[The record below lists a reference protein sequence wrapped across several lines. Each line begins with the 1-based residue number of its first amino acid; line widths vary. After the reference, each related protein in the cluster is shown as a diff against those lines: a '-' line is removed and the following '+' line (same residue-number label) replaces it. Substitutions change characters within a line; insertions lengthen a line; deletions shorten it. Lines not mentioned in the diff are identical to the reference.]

1 MQLPC
6 FIRLSCQLV
15 VIMMICIFYCDDFD
29 ADAEIPHQIWAAD
42 SLVGLMMLVL
52 LLTMIMVMMLLLMT
66 MMMLLM
72 LMMLLMMLLMLMP
85 LMPTLMPMLPTTL
98 SQSFA
103 SSHPVDCPQSPSNLQ
118 FTCHKSHFSSSNV
131 CNFHLSHFIVH
142 SSAVTSHKSKSQ
154 VTCHNSPAY
163 YSSKFTQ
170 AWLAV
175 SGILETVATHTS
187 LILIKTIG
195 SHRR

>member
-1 MQLPC
+1 M
-6 FIRLSCQLV
+6 FI
-15 VIMMICIFYCDDFD
+15 MK
-29 ADAEIPHQIWAAD
+29 IPHQIWTTD
-42 SLVGLMMLVL
+42 SLVGLMMLVP
-52 LLTMIMVMMLLLMT
+52 TMVMVMMLLLML

-72 LMMLLMMLLMLMP
+72 LMPPILLMMMMLMP
-85 LMPTLMPMLPTTL
+85 LMPMLMLTLPTTL
-98 SQSFA
+98 SQSSA
-103 SSHPVDCPQSPSNLQ
+103 SSHPVGCPQSPSNLQ

-187 LILIKTIG
+187 LILIITIG
-195 SHRR
+195 SHWH

>member
-6 FIRLSCQLV
+6 FIWLSCQLV

-52 LLTMIMVMMLLLMT
+52 LLTMIMVMMLLLLMMLLMT

-85 LMPTLMPMLPTTL
+85 LMSMLMIALPTTL

-103 SSHPVDCPQSPSNLQ
+103 SSHPVGCPQSPSNLQ
-118 FTCHKSHFSSSNV
+118 FTSHKSHFSSSNV
-131 CNFHLSHFIVH
+131 CNVHLSHFICH
-142 SSAVTSHKSKSQ
+142 SSAVTSHKSKS
-154 VTCHNSPAY
+154 
-163 YSSKFTQ
+163 
-170 AWLAV
+170 
-175 SGILETVATHTS
+175 
-187 LILIKTIG
+187 
-195 SHRR
+195 